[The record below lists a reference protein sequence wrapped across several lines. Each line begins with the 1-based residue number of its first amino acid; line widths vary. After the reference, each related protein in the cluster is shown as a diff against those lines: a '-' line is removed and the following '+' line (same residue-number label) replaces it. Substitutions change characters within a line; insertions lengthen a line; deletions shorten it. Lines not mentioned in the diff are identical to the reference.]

1 MGEQTSLVLMCQ
13 ASMLEWDWLLCQW
26 VNASYFMSV
35 DKLFVFPVAHTA
47 QFIQPGW
54 FYLQTVGN
62 LTHGGSYVA
71 LTDRKGNLT
80 IVIETMVGA

>member
-1 MGEQTSLVLMCQ
+1 
-13 ASMLEWDWLLCQW
+13 
-26 VNASYFMSV
+26 MSV
-35 DKLFVFPVAHTA
+35 DKLFLFPVAHTT